1 MSDSNGRGRPWTDY
15 DKDELRRLA
24 AMPESTVPFIAN
36 RLGRTD
42 AAIAGKMNDLGI
54 RLARSLRQK
63 NDAIDNFLLNGEVLT
78 FAVTDRPCA
87 RCAVRETEHYRH
99 GCGQFAAEVRVRL
112 K

>member
-1 MSDSNGRGRPWTDY
+1 MSDSNGRGRPWTDF

-24 AMPESTVPFIAN
+24 AMPDATVTFIAN

-54 RLARSLRQK
+54 RLARTLRQR
-63 NDAIDNFLLNGEVLT
+63 NDAVENFLLNGKPLV

-87 RCAVRETEHYRH
+87 RCAVKESAHHQH
-99 GCGQFAAEVRVRL
+99 GCGQFAAEVRVRIR
-112 K
+112 